1 MKRTDYYAEYSGYN
15 ECENDE
21 PREPQLQEHPKEAKS
36 SHKVMTREELIRCI
50 DMIRNGTP
58 EEQEKATTEILVR
71 NEPYIKSL
79 IKKYY
84 PTYTARYMEDMVS
97 CGHIGILCGLFKAN
111 PPYDPNISSFSTFF
125 SRYIIH
131 EISDCISQMVHN
143 ASPHY
148 SATAKKINR
157 AIAVLHERGIYQ
169 PTLNDIM
176 AETKLGSEAIQT
188 VLMMQSANAALP
200 LDHPNVLDLPA
211 QEQESPLE
219 IVERLEL
226 LEDLQ
231 NAMNRLSVNERRIL
245 ELQHGLND
253 EKRHTQA
260 EIAKIL
266 GKGITVNQVHKMRAN
281 AYRTL
286 YHDPKLRAHY
296 ESEYKKHEEEYTL
309 LVEQTIVPLILSAST
324 IEREI
329 HSLEAIPIE
338 ERIL

>member
-131 EISDCISQMVHN
+131 EISDC
-143 ASPHY
+143 
-148 SATAKKINR
+148 
-157 AIAVLHERGIYQ
+157 
-169 PTLNDIM
+169 
-176 AETKLGSEAIQT
+176 ET
-188 VLMMQSANAALP
+188 
-200 LDHPNVLDLPA
+200 
-211 QEQESPLE
+211 
-219 IVERLEL
+219 
-226 LEDLQ
+226 
-231 NAMNRLSVNERRIL
+231 
-245 ELQHGLND
+245 
-253 EKRHTQA
+253 
-260 EIAKIL
+260 
-266 GKGITVNQVHKMRAN
+266 
-281 AYRTL
+281 
-286 YHDPKLRAHY
+286 
-296 ESEYKKHEEEYTL
+296 
-309 LVEQTIVPLILSAST
+309 
-324 IEREI
+324 
-329 HSLEAIPIE
+329 IPSFV
-338 ERIL
+338 